1 MTIAER
7 IRCFRKRLGITQ
19 EELAKRSELHPVS
32 IRRYETGKMIPQYA
46 QIVKLAKALG
56 VSISSISGEIVI
68 PLDLTNTSA
77 VERQQYFEQL
87 CDLDDQ
93 TLWDLWEKSEV
104 RAKLQAFEKRLEPA
118 YWEKDRD
125 TIKCSNC
132 GFGFYPNQPWFQ
144 DGVCVCANDPHFRP
158 DCCPKCGKRMS
169 LSHTD
174 SQSGAIPL

>member
-1 MTIAER
+1 MTIGDR
-7 IRCFRKRLGITQ
+7 IRYFRKKRGYSQL
-19 EELAKRSELHPVS
+19 ELAELSQMHHVT
-32 IRRYETGKMIPQYA
+32 IRKYEANMRTPQYA

-68 PLDLTNTSA
+68 PLDLTHVPA
-77 VERQQYFEQL
+77 AERQQYFEQL
-87 CDLDDQ
+87 CELDDQ

-104 RAKLQAFEKRLEPA
+104 RAKLQGFEKRLEPA

-144 DGVCVCANDPHFRP
+144 DGVCVCANDPDFRP
-158 DCCPKCGKRMS
+158 DCCPKCGKKMFPVS
-169 LSHTD
+169 ES
-174 SQSGAIPL
+174 